1 MRKRTRTT
9 VAATIAV
16 AAVGFAVPAATS
28 SAASRTATGVS
39 AAVPAATTTTTTPII
54 AAGLTTKGQL
64 ASFDIAA
71 ANKAKVVGSFT
82 GLVEDTS
89 VVGIDYRVQDGLL
102 YALGN
107 AGGIYTVVPTTAAA
121 TLVGRLTVPLLGTYF
136 DIDFN
141 PMADAL
147 RIVADTGQNL
157 RHPFAAGVAN
167 GTTVRDTPLAYTTG
181 PGGGISAAAYTNN
194 DVDAATGTALFDLDT
209 MKDQVAQQ
217 VPANAGSL
225 TPTGTL
231 GVDIGASAGFDILT
245 VTAAGRSVGNL
256 GLAAV
261 LVDRTYKLYAVDLLS
276 GAATAVTG
284 FPRGAQI
291 VDLAVPTAAP

>member
-28 SAASRTATGVS
+28 SAASRTPTAVTTAV
-39 AAVPAATTTTTTPII
+39 AAVTTTTTTPVI
-54 AAGLTTKGQL
+54 AAGLTTTGRL
-64 ASFDIAA
+64 ASFDVAA
-71 ANKAKVVGSFT
+71 AGKARVVGSFT
-82 GLVEDTS
+82 GLVDDTS

-121 TLVGRLTVPLLGTYF
+121 TLVGRLTTPLVGTYF

-167 GTTVRDTPLAYTTG
+167 GKTVQDGGLAYPTG
-181 PGGGISAAAYTNN
+181 PGGGISAVAYTNN
-194 DVDAATGTALFDLDT
+194 DLDAATGTALFDLDT
-209 MKDQVAQQ
+209 MRDQVAQQ
-217 VPANAGSL
+217 VPANAGTL
-225 TPTGTL
+225 TVTGAL
-231 GVDIGASAGFDILT
+231 GADIGASAGFDIVT
-245 VTAAGRSVGNL
+245 VTAGGRSVGNL
-256 GLAAV
+256 GLASV
-261 LVDRTYKLYAVDLLS
+261 LVDRTYKLYAVDVLS
-276 GAATAVTG
+276 GAAAALAG
-284 FPRGAQI
+284 FPRGAQV
-291 VDLAVPTAAP
+291 VDLTVPTAAR